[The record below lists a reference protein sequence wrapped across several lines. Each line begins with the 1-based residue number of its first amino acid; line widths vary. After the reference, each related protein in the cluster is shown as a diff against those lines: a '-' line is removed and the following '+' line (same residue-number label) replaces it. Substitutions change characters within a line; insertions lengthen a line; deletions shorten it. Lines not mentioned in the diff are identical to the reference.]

1 MSEKNKETVFDP
13 EALVDYR
20 APIDSRGE
28 SRDITV
34 GVNGEF
40 IKIPRGKDVKIKA
53 KFLEVL
59 RNADTQEMAAREA
72 RDKAVK
78 ASEKAIY
85 DM

>member
-40 IKIPRGKDVKIKA
+40 IRRWWRATSGWSGTP
-53 KFLEVL
+53 L
-59 RNADTQEMAAREA
+59 RWGQRSTWPLRW
-72 RDKAVK
+72 AV
-78 ASEKAIY
+78 
-85 DM
+85 